1 MNCTTFNRPVS
12 LDDGAPPE
20 AEPAVVLGD
29 DERLGA
35 PPVGHAAAAHVV
47 VARVARQPVR
57 VVVRVRV
64 PPRRTRLARER
75 DGTPGSGNRFNL
87 TCLVTLCNDVERGCH
102 KVLVGFCLN

>member
-1 MNCTTFNRPVS
+1 MS
-12 LDDGAPPE
+12 LDDGAPAE

-29 DERLGA
+29 DERLWA
-35 PPVGHAAAAHVV
+35 PAVGHAAAAHVV

-75 DGTPGSGNRFNL
+75 DGAPG
-87 TCLVTLCNDVERGCH
+87 RGSQDSFAQ
-102 KVLVGFCLN
+102 V

>member
-1 MNCTTFNRPVS
+1 MSHLISCTGFKPVS
-12 LDDGAPPE
+12 LDDGAPAEP
-20 AEPAVVLGD
+20 EPAVVLGD
-29 DERLGA
+29 DERLGP

-75 DGTPGSGNRFNL
+75 YGAPGSGNRSL
-87 TCLVTLCNDVERGCH
+87 
-102 KVLVGFCLN
+102 